1 MLDFFIFYGLVGLIL
16 SILLNGL
23 LWAMYRPQLGV
34 IEVLACILLWPTV
47 IASFINSMNGFDEE
61 IEE

>member
-23 LWAMYRPQLGV
+23 LWAMHRPQLDA
-34 IEVLACILLWPTV
+34 IEVFACILLWPSV
-47 IASFINSMNGFDEE
+47 VASFIDALNGIEEE